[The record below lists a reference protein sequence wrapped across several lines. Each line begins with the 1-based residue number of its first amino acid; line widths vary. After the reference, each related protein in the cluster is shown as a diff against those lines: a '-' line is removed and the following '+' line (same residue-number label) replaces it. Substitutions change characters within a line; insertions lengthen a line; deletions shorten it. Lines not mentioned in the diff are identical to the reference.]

1 MKIEGDAKMKKVLWI
16 LLLLPVFMLNV
27 YATSVPY
34 QWIVDGETVNTAPN
48 NAGTARL
55 EKDGKKV
62 TLFLNNYNGGKLQLD
77 CYGTGQS
84 DMEFIIN
91 LEGENTINSSDVG
104 IDMGESASYYID
116 FQGAGTLVINAPK
129 PISNEDAVD
138 VYKVNIP
145 DEVAEPTKEESLIA
159 TNDEKEEP
167 TKEESLI
174 ATNDTEEDDLLI
186 DTKDDN
192 NKEDNDWLVRI
203 LGGLLLVSLGIISFL
218 VVKLNQ
224 KKNAN

>member
-1 MKIEGDAKMKKVLWI
+1 MKKVLWI

-34 QWIVDGETVNTAPN
+34 QWIVDGETVNTKPN

-104 IDMGESASYYID
+104 IDMGESASYFID

-138 VYKVNIP
+138 VYKVNIQ
-145 DEVAEPTKEESLIA
+145 EEEEPTKEESLIA

-174 ATNDTEEDDLLI
+174 ATNDEKEDDLLI

-203 LGGLLLVSLGIISFL
+203 LGGLLIVSIGIISFL